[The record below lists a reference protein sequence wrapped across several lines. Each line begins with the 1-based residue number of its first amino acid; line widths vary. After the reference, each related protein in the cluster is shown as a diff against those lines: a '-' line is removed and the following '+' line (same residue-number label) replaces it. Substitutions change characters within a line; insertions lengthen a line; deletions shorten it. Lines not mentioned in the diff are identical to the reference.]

1 MYESVLLA
9 QDYVKV
15 DKMRAYYLM
24 GYAISQRR
32 YYLYNKNKFDA
43 VIDLYSYLSKYKKLV
58 SFADVMEADPIFF
71 SWLYNQGY
79 KNIVE
84 TWQKSVKEAERLEK
98 ILAKGDNDEKSKI

>member
-1 MYESVLLA
+1 
-9 QDYVKV
+9 
-15 DKMRAYYLM
+15 
-24 GYAISQRR
+24 
-32 YYLYNKNKFDA
+32 
-43 VIDLYSYLSKYKKLV
+43 
-58 SFADVMEADPIFF
+58 MEADPIFF

>member
-43 VIDLYSYLSKYKKLV
+43 VIDLYSYLSKYKKLG